1 MKQNYPM
8 YNDGFVST
16 INYEKLIKM
25 QSQEPIVIIERKVSL
40 KNQNNRN
47 KVVLKKNLKRTI
59 SKVSL

>member
-25 QSQEPIVIIERKVSL
+25 QSQEPCSYSCNSIVINFVNKHKKEREK
-40 KNQNNRN
+40 
-47 KVVLKKNLKRTI
+47 T
-59 SKVSL
+59 

>member
-8 YNDGFVST
+8 YNDGLVST

-47 KVVLKKNLKRTI
+47 KVVLKKNLKRTTN
-59 SKVSL
+59 K

>member
-47 KVVLKKNLKRTI
+47 KVVLKKNLKRTTN
-59 SKVSL
+59 K

>member
-8 YNDGFVST
+8 YNDGFIST

-25 QSQEPIVIIERKVSL
+25 QSQEPIVTIERKVSL

-47 KVVLKKNLKRTI
+47 KVVLKKNLKRTTN
-59 SKVSL
+59 K

>member
-8 YNDGFVST
+8 YNDGFIST
-16 INYEKLIKM
+16 INYEKLIKI

-47 KVVLKKNLKRTI
+47 KVVLKKNLKRTTN
-59 SKVSL
+59 K

>member
-8 YNDGFVST
+8 YNDGFIST

-25 QSQEPIVIIERKVSL
+25 QSQEPMVIIERKVSL

-47 KVVLKKNLKRTI
+47 KVVLKKNLKRTTN
-59 SKVSL
+59 K

>member
-8 YNDGFVST
+8 YNDVFIST

-47 KVVLKKNLKRTI
+47 KVVLKKNLKRTTN
-59 SKVSL
+59 K

>member
-8 YNDGFVST
+8 YNDDFVST

-47 KVVLKKNLKRTI
+47 KVVLKKNLKRTTN
-59 SKVSL
+59 K

>member
-8 YNDGFVST
+8 YNDEFVST

-25 QSQEPIVIIERKVSL
+25 QSQEPIVTIERKVSL

-47 KVVLKKNLKRTI
+47 KVVLKKNLKRTTN
-59 SKVSL
+59 K

>member
-40 KNQNNRN
+40 KNQNNTN
-47 KVVLKKNLKRTI
+47 KVVLKKNLKRTTN
-59 SKVSL
+59 K

>member
-8 YNDGFVST
+8 YNDGFIST

-25 QSQEPIVIIERKVSL
+25 QRQEPIVIIERKVSL

-47 KVVLKKNLKRTI
+47 KVVLKKNLKRTTN
-59 SKVSL
+59 K

>member
-25 QSQEPIVIIERKVSL
+25 QSQEPIVTIERKVSL

-47 KVVLKKNLKRTI
+47 KVVLKKNLKRTTN
-59 SKVSL
+59 K

>member
-8 YNDGFVST
+8 YNDGFIST

-40 KNQNNRN
+40 KNQNNKN
-47 KVVLKKNLKRTI
+47 KVVLKKNLKRTTN
-59 SKVSL
+59 K

>member
-8 YNDGFVST
+8 YNDGFIST

-25 QSQEPIVIIERKVSL
+25 QSQEPIAIIERKVSL

-47 KVVLKKNLKRTI
+47 KVVLKKNLKRTTN
-59 SKVSL
+59 K

>member
-25 QSQEPIVIIERKVSL
+25 QSQEPIVTIERKVSL

-47 KVVLKKNLKRTI
+47 KVVLKKNFMI
-59 SKVSL
+59 NSI

>member
-8 YNDGFVST
+8 YNDGFIST

-47 KVVLKKNLKRTI
+47 KVVLKKNLKRTTN
-59 SKVSL
+59 K

>member
-25 QSQEPIVIIERKVSL
+25 QSQEPIIIIERKVSL

-47 KVVLKKNLKRTI
+47 KVVLKKNLKRTTN
-59 SKVSL
+59 K

>member
-1 MKQNYPM
+1 MKHNYPM

-25 QSQEPIVIIERKVSL
+25 QSQEPIVTIERKVSL

-47 KVVLKKNLKRTI
+47 KVVLKKNLKRTTN
-59 SKVSL
+59 K

>member
-16 INYEKLIKM
+16 INSEKLIKM
-25 QSQEPIVIIERKVSL
+25 QSQKPIVIIERKVSL

-47 KVVLKKNLKRTI
+47 KVVLKKNLKRTTN
-59 SKVSL
+59 K

>member
-25 QSQEPIVIIERKVSL
+25 QSQKPIVIIERKVSL

-47 KVVLKKNLKRTI
+47 KVVLKKNLKRTTN
-59 SKVSL
+59 K

>member
-8 YNDGFVST
+8 YNNGFVST

-25 QSQEPIVIIERKVSL
+25 QSQEPIVIIEKKVSL

-47 KVVLKKNLKRTI
+47 KVVLKKNLKRTTN
-59 SKVSL
+59 K

>member
-8 YNDGFVST
+8 YNDGLVST

-25 QSQEPIVIIERKVSL
+25 QSQEPIVTIERKVSL

-47 KVVLKKNLKRTI
+47 KVVLKKNLKRTTN
-59 SKVSL
+59 K

>member
-25 QSQEPIVIIERKVSL
+25 QSQEPIVTIERKVSL

-47 KVVLKKNLKRTI
+47 KVILKKNLKRTTN
-59 SKVSL
+59 K

>member
-8 YNDGFVST
+8 HNDGFVST

-47 KVVLKKNLKRTI
+47 KVVLKKNLKRTTN
-59 SKVSL
+59 K

>member
-25 QSQEPIVIIERKVSL
+25 QSQEPIVTIERKVSL

-47 KVVLKKNLKRTI
+47 KVVLKKNLKRN
-59 SKVSL
+59 SY

>member
-25 QSQEPIVIIERKVSL
+25 QSQEPIIIIERKVSL

-47 KVVLKKNLKRTI
+47 KVVLKKNLKR
-59 SKVSL
+59 L